1 MGRLWLSWVGI
12 ESKRDEHR
20 SSRFITLN
28 LYAKKLEAVS
38 DSELN
43 LTRIAKPVSNRAVE
57 VEEQRC

>member
-1 MGRLWLSWVGI
+1 MVELSLNM

-28 LYAKKLEAVS
+28 LYAEKSEAVS

-43 LTRIAKPVSNRAVE
+43 LTRIAKPISNRAVE
-57 VEEQRC
+57 VEEQ

>member
-1 MGRLWLSWVGI
+1 MVELSLNI
-12 ESKRDEHR
+12 ESKRNAHR

-38 DSELN
+38 DSKLN
-43 LTRIAKPVSNRAVE
+43 LTRVAKSVSNRPVE

>member
-1 MGRLWLSWVGI
+1 MVELSLNM

-28 LYAKKLEAVS
+28 LYAEKSEAVS

-43 LTRIAKPVSNRAVE
+43 LTRIAKPISNRAVE
-57 VEEQRC
+57 VEE